1 MYRDQS
7 GEFAGG
13 FCGRNLLK
21 LTPESLSCCREGLSD
36 MYVYGMKIKITS
48 HAISGRCLGKVAQD
62 VMLMSCKTKNSC

>member
-1 MYRDQS
+1 MFRDQS

-21 LTPESLSCCREGLSD
+21 LTPESLSCCREGLSG
-36 MYVYGMKIKITS
+36 MYVYGMKITLTS
-48 HAISGRCLGKVAQD
+48 HAISRRCLGKVARN